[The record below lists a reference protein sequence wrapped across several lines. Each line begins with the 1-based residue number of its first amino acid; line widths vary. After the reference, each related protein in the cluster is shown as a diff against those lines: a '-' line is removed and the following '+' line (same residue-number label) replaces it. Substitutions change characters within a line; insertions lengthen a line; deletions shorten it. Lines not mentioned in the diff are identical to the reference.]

1 MYMYVMYVYVCISMF
16 VYDKYVNFEVC
27 EHTICTCICMYVH
40 EFLMYVYVC
49 VCMCCLYMY
58 ANVNVC
64 IYVCMLGVF
73 HLLVLTTV
81 TLICIKCYAFL
92 CK

>member
-64 IYVCMLGVF
+64 IYVCM
-73 HLLVLTTV
+73 
-81 TLICIKCYAFL
+81 YAWCLSSFGL
-92 CK
+92 NDCHTDMH